1 MNISLICTLA
11 VAVYAAVL
19 GVIYLFAAAKRSWI
33 MAVVRIGITVV
44 SAIVAVPL
52 TKLLAELLSDTVYGL
67 LLPRLGS
74 ELEAFLT
81 EVPVG
86 AEGMRVIAALI
97 VSPILYLLVFLLL
110 RWVVSIVVWI
120 VEKCVPILRKRS
132 LRVVSM
138 PLGALNGILIAA
150 VTLIPLCG
158 YLVFG
163 AHMLN
168 TFVDSGLTDSAVVRD
183 NVLEPF
189 GLTEEELAD
198 VADSLEEHPVVAAVH
213 GSVGKPIYTA
223 LTTADLDATDTH
235 GAVVEM
241 NLERELSG
249 LLVTASCAMDAVES
263 FQKEDYAPADKELLF
278 ATADSLFESEW
289 IRMLASDTLVA
300 MSETWLDNKP
310 FAGID
315 RPVLDASLNP
325 TVNHMLEI
333 FSTET
338 PETLEEDIHVLLDL
352 VGDMMVND
360 LLQKNADYTAMVQK
374 MGQSGILTDMLD
386 TLQAS
391 ERLSALADEL
401 KALAIRLV
409 SNMLGV
415 DKLQSGEYAEMMG
428 DVAGTLTNA
437 LSMSEAERDEL
448 ILGSI
453 KENFAGQGFDVPDDV
468 ALKMSHQMIDELGAD
483 GEISPD
489 ELTEYMVEHAE
500 EGFDIVGDVE
510 IPEELPEDL
519 PDIQP

>member
-1 MNISLICTLA
+1 MNLSLIVTLVVAAYA
-11 VAVYAAVL
+11 VIL
-19 GVIYLFAAAKRSWI
+19 GVIYMLKASKRSWV
-33 MAVVRIGITVV
+33 MAIVRIGVTVA
-44 SAIVAVPL
+44 SAIAAIPL
-52 TKLLAELLSDTVYGL
+52 TRMLADLTADTVYGFL
-67 LLPRLGS
+67 RPYLGDEIVS
-74 ELEAFLT
+74 FLDQ
-81 EVPVG
+81 VPVG
-86 AEGMRVIAALI
+86 AEGMRVLAALL
-97 VSPILYLLVFLLL
+97 VSPLLYLLVFLVL
-110 RWVVSIVVWI
+110 RWTVSLVVWI
-120 VEKCVPILRKRS
+120 VEKCVPFLRRRS
-132 LRVVSM
+132 LRGVSM
-138 PLGALNGILIAA
+138 PLGAVNGILVAV

-158 YLVFG
+158 YLAFG
-163 AHMLN
+163 THLLD
-168 TFVDSGLTDSAVVRD
+168 TVVDSGMMESSLVRENLPD
-183 NVLEPF
+183 
-189 GLTEEELAD
+189 LTEEDVEELSGS
-198 VADSLEEHPVVAAVH
+198 VSEHPVMVYVH
-213 GSVGKPIYTA
+213 GTVGKPIFTA
-223 LTTADLDATDTH
+223 LTTAELDATNTH
-235 GAVVEM
+235 GTVMEM
-241 NLERELSG
+241 NLERELCG
-249 LLVTASCAMDAVES
+249 LLVTASRAMDVMES
-263 FQKEDYAPADKELLF
+263 FEKADYTPADKELLF

-300 MSETWLDNKP
+300 MSESWLQNKP

-325 TVNHMLEI
+325 TVNHVLEI

-360 LLQKNADYTAMVQK
+360 LLQENADYTAMVQK

-415 DKLQSGEYAEMMG
+415 DKLQSGEYMDMMG
-428 DVAGTLTNA
+428 NVASTLTDA
-437 LSMSEAERDEL
+437 LNLPEAERDAL
-448 ILGSI
+448 LLSSI

-519 PDIQP
+519 PDMQP